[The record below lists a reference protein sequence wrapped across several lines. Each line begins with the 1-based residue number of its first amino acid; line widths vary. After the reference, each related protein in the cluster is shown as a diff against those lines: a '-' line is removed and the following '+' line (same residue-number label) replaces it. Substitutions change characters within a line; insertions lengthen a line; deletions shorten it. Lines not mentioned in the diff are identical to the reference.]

1 MEELTET
8 QAAVRDWIREFIEAK
23 KHAPTIR
30 EISAHFKWSKTGA
43 QGHLDRLRAKGAVE
57 WDDGKARTL
66 RVL

>member
-1 MEELTET
+1 MEQLTKI
-8 QAAVRDWIREFIEAK
+8 QKKVRNWIRSFIK
-23 KHAPTIR
+23 RKGYAPTVR
-30 EISAHFKWSKTGA
+30 QISGHFNWSQNGA